1 MFSMIVIG
9 FIGGILTSLSPCI
22 IPVLPLILSVSGG
35 NKYRPYLVIAGL
47 ALSFATITLVGSVA
61 INALHLPQDT
71 VRYVGIAMLICVGLG
86 MIIPKLGGW
95 LQAPFDKLPKA
106 HFLLEKVQGA
116 GGFVVGL
123 ALGAVYVPCAG
134 PVLAAITVAAAT
146 GQIDATIIA
155 LTISFAIGAAIPLLV
170 FALGG
175 NRIGQRVD
183 WVHSHNTAFRRTT
196 GAVVIALA
204 VALAFNAPA
213 AIQRAFP
220 DWTGQAQRA
229 LGDKIVTTPQITA
242 SSGNLESCRLLGA
255 DEAHDCGP
263 LPTFEGLGAWINTAD
278 PIDPKSSGK
287 VTLVDFWAYAC
298 INCQRANEHIT
309 KIYDHY
315 KDYGL
320 EVVGIHAPE
329 YAFEREL
336 ANVQDAVR
344 TQKIHY
350 PVAQDNEFVTW
361 KNFNNRYWPARYLAD
376 HTGTLRQIHE
386 GEGQYAE
393 TEMVIRQLLQER
405 DPQVQL
411 PAPVEEGVAENPHEP
426 RSPETYLGNE
436 RSKYQWNPA
445 KARGVGENEFTIDS
459 QPDVG
464 FYALEGKWLVE
475 QTSITPK
482 SDNAHIQLNYQAKW
496 VQLVV
501 SGKGTITVKRENG
514 KVETFDVTKDGT
526 VDIIRKDKNDSELV
540 TITPS
545 SGLQL
550 YSFTFG

>member
-35 NKYRPYLVIAGL
+35 DKRRPYLVVAGL
-47 ALSFATITLVGSVA
+47 ALSFATITLIGSVA

-71 VRYVGIAMLICVGLG
+71 VRYVGIALLIFVGLG

-155 LTISFAIGAAIPLLV
+155 LTVSFAVGAAIPLLV

-183 WVHSHNTAFRRTT
+183 WFHSHNTAFRRTA
-196 GAVVIALA
+196 GVVVIALA
-204 VALAFNAPA
+204 IALVFNAPA

-220 DWTGQAQRA
+220 DWTGEAQRA
-229 LGDKIVTTPQITA
+229 LGDKISTPEIVAT
-242 SSGNLESCRLLGA
+242 SGNLESCRSLGT
-255 DEAHDCGP
+255 EQAHDCGK
-263 LPTFEGLGAWINTAD
+263 LPEFAGLGTWINTPT
-278 PIDPKSSGK
+278 PIDPQSSGK

-315 KDYGL
+315 KDYGFD
-320 EVVGIHAPE
+320 VIGIHAPE
-329 YAFEREL
+329 YGFEREL

-344 TQKIHY
+344 AQNINY
-350 PVAQDNEFVTW
+350 PVVQDNDFITW

-393 TEMVIRQLLQER
+393 TEMVIRELLQAR
-405 DPQVQL
+405 DPQIKL
-411 PAPVEEGVAENPHEP
+411 PAPVEEGVTENPHEP

-445 KARGVGENEFTIDS
+445 KVRGVGEYSFTSDS
-459 QPDVG
+459 EPDVG
-464 FYALEGKWLVE
+464 FYALDGDWLVE
-475 QTSITPK
+475 KTSITPK

-501 SGKGTITVKRENG
+501 SGKGKITVKRQNG
-514 KVETFDVTKDGT
+514 HVETFEVAKDGT
-526 VDIIRKDKNDSELV
+526 IDIIRKDKNDSELV

-545 SGLQL
+545 TGLQL